1 MTTKYIK
8 PGAII
13 ACAVSTPKQ
22 AQQGESLA
30 DQEKINRSLADK
42 MGAEV
47 LLVTKWT
54 HSRRVGTRNDFE
66 EAIAFIANHPN
77 RVKYY
82 FVRSIDRF
90 TRAGSSS
97 YENMKQEL
105 ARRGVELVDSYAIIQ
120 QPKNALEHLGV
131 EYSWSK
137 SSPSEVTELVFANQS
152 KNEVS
157 NILIRTIGKQI
168 ELTREGYQTGV
179 PNDGYINKR
188 IFVGNKKRTIQ
199 IPDSERSKFYIR
211 MFELRALNALS
222 DLEIVD
228 TLNAEGFKT
237 KISNKWDKD
246 KEKIVGQRGGI
257 LLTVKQ
263 LQRIIRN
270 PIYCGIICEKW
281 TGNLPVKAQWEG
293 LVSIDTFNQANHGKI
308 YIKEL
313 DDESIEIIQNYNPN
327 RTKKKNKD
335 NPLFPYK
342 FILCPTCKKPLV
354 GSCPKGKSGKG
365 FPTYHCS
372 RKHKYIGVN
381 KLRFEDTIENFFK
394 NLKFCPEYLE
404 SLHATLINKYR
415 EKQKE
420 IAFSSSD
427 ISQHIA
433 DMESEMATKIDGITR
448 VKNPVIIAEIERQVE
463 ALEQQIKYTRN
474 KRARV
479 EITEDDIGDFI
490 KQARYLM
497 EHPGEIVMDQ
507 EDSHIRQG
515 LANLYFEEMP
525 TYNDILN
532 GTPKLHWIFETSKP
546 NADTKNQLAALRGI
560 EPRYQ
565 P

>member
-1 MTTKYIK
+1 M
-8 PGAII
+8 
-13 ACAVSTPKQ
+13 
-22 AQQGESLA
+22 
-30 DQEKINRSLADK
+30 
-42 MGAEV
+42 
-47 LLVTKWT
+47 LVTKWSQ
-54 HSRRVGTRNDFE
+54 SRRVGVRDDFD
-66 EAIAFIANHPN
+66 EALTFIADHPGKA
-77 RVKYY
+77 KYY
-82 FVRSIDRF
+82 IIRSIDRF
-90 TRAGSSS
+90 TRAGTLS
-97 YENMKQEL
+97 YETMKREL
-105 ARRGVELVDSYAIIQ
+105 AKYGVELIDTYHIIQ
-120 QPKNALEHLGV
+120 PTKNALEHLGI
-131 EYSWSK
+131 EYDWSK
-137 SSPSEVTELVFANQS
+137 SSPSEVTELVLANQS

-188 IFVGNKKRTIQ
+188 VYVGNKKRTIQ
-199 IPDSERSKFYIR
+199 VPDPERSKFYTR

-222 DLEIVD
+222 DLEIID
-228 TLNAEGFKT
+228 TLNSEGFRT
-237 KISNKWDKD
+237 KVNNRWDKG

-257 LLTVKQ
+257 PLTVKQ

-270 PIYCGIICEKW
+270 PIYCGMVCEKW
-281 TGNLPVKAQWEG
+281 TGNLPVKAQWKG
-293 LVSIDTFNQANHGKI
+293 LVSIDLFNQANHGKV
-308 YIKEL
+308 YIKEGE
-313 DDESIEIIQNYNPN
+313 DEFIEIIENFNPN
-327 RTKKKNKD
+327 MTKRKNKD

-342 FILCPTCKKPLV
+342 FILCPTCKKPMV

-372 RKHKYIGVN
+372 RNHKYIGVN
-381 KLRFEDTIENFFK
+381 KVRFEDTINTFFR

-420 IAFSSSD
+420 IVSSSSD

-448 VKNPVIIAEIERQVE
+448 VKNPAIIAEIERQVE
-463 ALEQQIKYTRN
+463 TLEQQIKDIRT
-474 KRARV
+474 KRTKI
-479 EITEDDIGDFI
+479 EITEDDISGFI

-497 EHPGEIVMDQ
+497 EHPGEIIIEQ

-532 GTPKLHWIFETSKP
+532 GTPKLHWIFEASKP
-546 NADTKNQLAALRGI
+546 NVNPKSQLAAPTGI
-560 EPRYQ
+560 EPVF
-565 P
+565 